1 MNQTYD
7 ALLVVSF
14 GGPERMDDVMPFLA
28 NVLRGRN
35 VPEAR
40 MREVAHH
47 YEMFGGVSPIN
58 EQTRRLISALEREL
72 EERGPRLPVY
82 WGNRNWHPLLADTLR
97 QMRDDGVQSA
107 LAFVTSAYSS
117 YSGCRQYRE
126 DIERARTAVGEGA
139 PRVEKLRAFFN
150 HPGFIEPCVENLR
163 AALEQI
169 PEERR
174 GSARVAFTA
183 HSIPSA
189 MAAGC
194 DYERQLLETCR
205 LVAEGVVHANWR
217 LVFQSRSGPSI
228 QPWLEPDI
236 CDHLRE
242 LKEAGTKDVVVAPV
256 GFISDHME
264 VRYDLDT
271 EARELASELGINMIR
286 APTVGT
292 HPAFIGMMRELILE
306 RFDGDTTPR
315 ALGMFTPAYEY
326 CAADCCLMGMTRP
339 SVQPVP
345 VRLENDAD

>member
-14 GGPERMDDVMPFLA
+14 GGPEGMDEVMPFLA

-35 VPEAR
+35 VPESR

-58 EQTRRLISALEREL
+58 GQNRELIAALEREL
-72 EERGPRLPVY
+72 EENGPRLPVY
-82 WGNRNWHPLLADTLR
+82 WGNRNWHPLLADTIR
-97 QMRDDGVQSA
+97 QMRDDGIKNA

-126 DIERARTAVGEGA
+126 DIERAREAVGEGA

-150 HPGFIEPCVENLR
+150 HPGFVEPNVENLR
-163 AALEQI
+163 GALERI
-169 PEERR
+169 PSERR
-174 GSARVAFTA
+174 ASARVAFTA

-194 DYERQLLETCR
+194 EYERQLLETSR
-205 LVAEGVVHANWR
+205 LVAEGAGISNWR
-217 LVFQSRSGPSI
+217 LVFQSRSGPPT

-242 LKEAGTKDVVVAPV
+242 LKKEGAADLVVAPV

-264 VRYDLDT
+264 VINDLDT
-271 EARELASELGINMIR
+271 EARALAAELGINMVR
-286 APTVGT
+286 AATVGA
-292 HPAFIGMMRELILE
+292 HPAFIKMIRELILE
-306 RFDGDTTPR
+306 RLNEATPRR
-315 ALGMFTPAYEY
+315 ALGNFPVSHDV
-326 CAADCCLMGMTRP
+326 CAADCCLSGMTRP
-339 SVQPVP
+339 ATRP
-345 VRLENDAD
+345 AD